1 MTGSDPAEPPT
12 TKPSELREH
21 RLNSPNDVVEHSDGS
36 IWFTD
41 PTYSIHDNYEGDEA
55 SSEIG
60 SRNVYR
66 LDRANGD
73 LISDAR
79 ADERQAGR
87 TAPRRRHDDSQ
98 RPYQT
103 PGHRPNGPAAPGR

>member
-12 TKPSELREH
+12 TKPSEPREH

-41 PTYSIHDNYEGDEA
+41 PTYGIHDNYEGHEA

-73 LISDAR
+73 LISVV
-79 ADERQAGR
+79 
-87 TAPRRRHDDSQ
+87 DDFDQ
-98 RPYQT
+98 
-103 PGHRPNGPAAPGR
+103 PNGLAFSPDETRVRSLR